1 MASTLTVSLSQSPI
15 RNVLPDCVNIAKRR
29 RRSGGTYS
37 SPRGGGGRYRGGGAG
52 RGGTGRASPASTSD
66 FSALPHPPPPPRPR
80 EEPGGAAAAAAAAA
94 AGRTAP
100 LPRPAAAAQHRPAG
114 GEARRAEPSGGA
126 TGRGGPAARLGA
138 DRLAGTLRLP
148 VEPVASP
155 SAGSSE
161 GRCTHHSA
169 PFSLRD
175 TRASEGSGRA
185 GSCGS
190 PAISLFSRSPLNIA
204 VNALAVLVI
213 RLQLLLLLL
222 VVFSFLK
229 DCRLL
234 IFSGVHGG
242 DKDGLPRH
250 GCNGCLK
257 QETDTLLVSFISDH
271 WESELEG
278 R

>member
-1 MASTLTVSLSQSPI
+1 MALTEAARENKKGLPVESGGEGGKEREGGREEEDSRFNQRKIKSKNNLVCVPPPVAFFVQFQQSCEEVAPFVPLFI
-15 RNVLPDCVNIAKRR
+15 DCVNIAKRR

-66 FSALPHPPPPPRPR
+66 FSALPHPPTPPRPR
-80 EEPGGAAAAAAAAA
+80 EEPGGGAAAA

-138 DRLAGTLRLP
+138 DRLAGILRLP

-161 GRCTHHSA
+161 GRCTLHSA

-175 TRASEGSGRA
+175 TQASEGSGRA

-190 PAISLFSRSPLNIA
+190 QEISLFSRSPLNIA

-222 VVFSFLK
+222 VK
-229 DCRLL
+229 
-234 IFSGVHGG
+234 
-242 DKDGLPRH
+242 
-250 GCNGCLK
+250 
-257 QETDTLLVSFISDH
+257 
-271 WESELEG
+271 
-278 R
+278 